1 MATALELK
9 REDWARYKRGL
20 NRKVVPQRFAPQEQE
35 ERDRLLIR
43 VREVA
48 RMLKSQFGVRKVIL
62 FGSLARTYW
71 FGSGSDVD
79 LAVEGLETR
88 KYWKAWKLAEDI
100 IADRRVDFVE
110 VESLGDSLKKSIDKY
125 GIEL

>member
-9 REDWARYKRGL
+9 REDWARYKKGL
-20 NRKVVPQRFAPQEQE
+20 NRKVISRRFTRQEKD
-35 ERDRLLIR
+35 ERDRLLNRIR
-43 VREVA
+43 ELA
-48 RMLKSQFGVRKVIL
+48 QMLKSQFGVRKVIL

-71 FGSGSDVD
+71 FGPGSDVD
-79 LAVEGLETR
+79 LAVEGLETK

-110 VESLGDSLKKSIDKY
+110 IESLGDSLKKSINKY
-125 GIEL
+125 GVEL